1 MSKLKSPQTA
11 RDSAVIY
18 SDDEEDDNDSNERAK
33 IAQMIVSKVI
43 TGAQNVILKQVE
55 EEREAKIR
63 SCANDT
69 VAASIKAAKTLLAKQ
84 LQEEREAKIRSCAN
98 DAIAASI
105 KAAQNVIAKEL
116 EEERAAKHEEIA
128 PKEIAL
134 KFFRKDLEQEI
145 QSVRYCQ
152 HVR

>member
-63 SCANDT
+63 SCAND
-69 VAASIKAAKTLLAKQ
+69 
-84 LQEEREAKIRSCAN
+84 
-98 DAIAASI
+98 AIAANI

-116 EEERAAKHEEIA
+116 EKERSAKHEEIA